1 MTYAVPG
8 DDLPTLVGK
17 LERLNQL
24 YAMLSRVNR
33 SIVRAEEAYALYADV
48 CRIAVES
55 GAFGLAWIG
64 LLGPS
69 GEWVQMVARA
79 GAAVALEQVP
89 VRDVSVSEPDRCAI
103 ATAVGEQRTVIVND
117 VGESDDAAPWRRA
130 LAAVQMRSV
139 GAFPVR
145 LEGEVIGALVVA
157 AGEPGYFKDAET
169 HLLEEVAGDISFA
182 LDVLRR
188 EEKRAAAEARIQ
200 YLAYYDAHT
209 GLPGRQLFIEHLAA
223 AVGETPGPD
232 VAVLAVRLR
241 RYHSVLQVLGQG
253 AGVGLAR
260 AIVARLEN
268 QLPTAFV
275 ARVSE
280 SEFACVLARG
290 DGLDQI
296 EETAWRVHGAL
307 AQAMPADGR
316 EVFLDPFI
324 GIALCPRDGSP
335 DEALKAALLAAAKE
349 PLDSGA
355 ACRFYLAGMDS
366 GSRERLDL
374 EAALR
379 RALERREFVLHFQP
393 QVALATGAIVGAE
406 ALIRWQRPD
415 VGLVPPKDFI
425 PLLEETGLIVPV
437 GEWVLQE
444 ACRQARF
451 WQDEGLPDL
460 RIAVNFSSRQFRESD
475 VSAQVRRALAESGLE
490 PRRLELEITESLVLF
505 DAEAVIRVLGEL
517 RAGGV
522 SHALD
527 DFGTGYSSL
536 SYLQRLPV
544 ARIKIDYSFVANI
557 TSSPS
562 DAAIVRAVV
571 GMAHNLGL
579 SVIAEGVETEGQLG
593 YLKGLQ
599 CEEVQG
605 FHFSRPLPA
614 ESFAHLVR
622 SSPVLTVPSDHDR
635 AERVLLL
642 VDDEQNVLSSLRRAL
657 RRTAYRVLTTTSIKE
672 AFELLATH
680 PVGVI
685 VCDQRMPEMT
695 GTEFLRRAKE
705 LYPAAMRIVLS
716 AYAELD
722 SVIDAVNRG
731 AIYKFLPKPWDE
743 DVLLEALSDAFHLHE
758 METDNRKLT
767 RRVQALLAGEQG
779 A

>member
-1 MTYAVPG
+1 MTYALPG
-8 DDLPTLVGK
+8 DDLPTLVKK

-55 GAFGLAWIG
+55 GAFGFAWIG

-79 GAAVALEQVP
+79 GAAAQLERVA
-89 VRDVSVSEPDRCAI
+89 VRDGLAPEPDRCPI
-103 ATAVGEQRTVIVND
+103 ATAVGEHQTVIVND
-117 VGESDDAAPWRRA
+117 VGEAADAAFWRQA
-130 LAAVQMRSV
+130 LAAVHLKSI

-145 LEGEVIGALVVA
+145 MEGEVVGVLAVA
-157 AGEPGYFKDAET
+157 AGEAGYFKEVET

-200 YLAYYDAHT
+200 YLAYYDTHT
-209 GLPGRQLFIEHLAA
+209 GLPGRQLLIEHLAT
-223 AVGETPGPD
+223 AVGEASGSDLP
-232 VAVLAVRLR
+232 VLLIRLR
-241 RYHSVLQVLGQG
+241 RYHSVLQVLGQA
-253 AGVGLAR
+253 AGVALAR
-260 AIVARLEN
+260 TIVARLESL
-268 QLPTAFV
+268 LPTAFV

-280 SEFACVLARG
+280 SEFACVL
-290 DGLDQI
+290 DTTVGLDVV
-296 EETAWRVHGAL
+296 EETAWRVHGVL
-307 AQAMPADGR
+307 AQAMAAEGR

-324 GIALCPRDGSP
+324 GIALCPRDGGP
-335 DEALKAALLAAAKE
+335 DEAVKAALLAAAKE
-349 PLDSGA
+349 PQDPGS

-406 ALIRWQRPD
+406 ALIRWQRPE

-444 ACRQARF
+444 ACRYAKH
-451 WQDEGLPDL
+451 WQGEGLPGV
-460 RIAVNFSSRQFRESD
+460 RMAVNFSSRQFQESD
-475 VSAQVRRALAESGLE
+475 VTAQVQRALAMSGLE
-490 PRRLELEITESLVLF
+490 PRWLELEITESLVLL
-505 DAEAVIRVLGEL
+505 DAEAVIRTLSEL
-517 RAGGV
+517 RGSGV

-536 SYLQRLPV
+536 AYLQRLPV

-557 TSSPS
+557 TSNPN

-593 YLKGLQ
+593 YLRGLQ
-599 CEEVQG
+599 CEEIQG
-605 FHFSRPLPA
+605 FYFSRPLPA
-614 ESFAHLVR
+614 EAFADLLR
-622 SSPVLTVPSDHDR
+622 NNSVLTVPADHDR
-635 AERVLLL
+635 VERVLLL
-642 VDDEQNVLSSLRRAL
+642 VDDEPNILSAL
-657 RRTAYRVLTTTSIKE
+657 RRTLRRAAFRVLATTSVKE

-685 VCDQRMPEMT
+685 VCDQRMPEMP

-705 LYPAAMRIVLS
+705 LHPAAVRIVLS
-716 AYAELD
+716 GYSELN

-743 DVLLEALSDAFHLHE
+743 EVLLAALNDAFRLHE
-758 METDNRKLT
+758 IEQDNQKLT
-767 RRVQALLAGEQG
+767 RRVKELLAGPG
-779 A
+779 AG